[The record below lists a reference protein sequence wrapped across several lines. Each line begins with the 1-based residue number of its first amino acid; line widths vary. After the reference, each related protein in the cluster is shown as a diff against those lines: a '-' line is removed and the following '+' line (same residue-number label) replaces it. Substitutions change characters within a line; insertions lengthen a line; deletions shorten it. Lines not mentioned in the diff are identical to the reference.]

1 MAGSRRSRPVE
12 RGGRGKAEPRT
23 EGRGAARCRTG
34 RRADVAPPA
43 DTATRLPVE
52 RGKAT
57 STEGSDAADSPR
69 EHDDV
74 RAAVA
79 SALARA
85 LPAGGGVGIALSGG
99 RDSIVLLDAAHA
111 VATARRCDIV
121 GLHVHHGLSHN
132 ADAWAGFCRAACE
145 ERRLPFAMRHVQVP
159 RAPRASL
166 EAAARAARYA
176 ALPELADEQPG
187 DALLVPPP

>member
-12 RGGRGKAEPRT
+12 RGGRGNAEPRTEGRGATRCRTGRRADDAPPADMAGRPPVKRGGRGNAEPRT

-43 DTATRLPVE
+43 DTAGRPPVERGGRGNAEPRTEGRGAARCRTGQRADVAPPADTATRLPVE

-57 STEGSDAADSPR
+57 STEGGEAVDSPR

-79 SALARA
+79 SALAQA
-85 LPAGGGVGIALSGG
+85 LPAGGRVGIALSGG
-99 RDSIVLLDAAHA
+99 RDSIVL
-111 VATARRCDIV
+111 
-121 GLHVHHGLSHN
+121 
-132 ADAWAGFCRAACE
+132 
-145 ERRLPFAMRHVQVP
+145 
-159 RAPRASL
+159 
-166 EAAARAARYA
+166 
-176 ALPELADEQPG
+176 
-187 DALLVPPP
+187 